1 MVRFGSLGAGLA
13 RIRRPLH
20 HNRSN
25 TENDPDR
32 QSRAA
37 MLQAILLA
45 YGDDPEQARSA
56 NEMIEDGKR
65 GAILPLGANSP
76 LDARFSDN
84 AKGLMVAIEDYLGG
98 RSINAQHLGNKFG
111 KDQGRIT
118 DGLKLCA
125 SYDKK
130 NKVNYW
136 YVEKL
141 NAPE

>member
-1 MVRFGSLGAGLA
+1 
-13 RIRRPLH
+13 
-20 HNRSN
+20 
-25 TENDPDR
+25 
-32 QSRAA
+32 
-37 MLQAILLA
+37 LA

-65 GAILPLGANSP
+65 GAILPLGKSSWR
-76 LDARFSDN
+76 DATFSDN

-98 RSINAQHLGNKFG
+98 KGINSQHLGNKFG

-118 DGLKLCA
+118 DGLKLCT

-130 NKVNYW
+130 NKVNFW
-136 YVEKL
+136 YVEKV

>member
-1 MVRFGSLGAGLA
+1 LVWLDYEDPFVTTEATR
-13 RIRRPLH
+13 
-20 HNRSN
+20 
-25 TENDPDR
+25 ENDPDR

-45 YGDDPEQARSA
+45 YGDDPEQARTA

-65 GAILPLGANSP
+65 GAILPLGARSSR
-76 LDARFSDN
+76 DAIFSDH
-84 AKGLMVAIEDYLGG
+84 AKNLTVAIEDYLGG
-98 RSINAQHLGNKFG
+98 KGINSQHLGNKFG

-118 DGLKLCA
+118 DGLKLCT

-130 NKVNYW
+130 NKVNFW
-136 YVEKL
+136 YVEKV